1 MIEVE
6 LSENVQLFL
15 LVIIEYLLSL
25 LTIKEDNSPLR
36 ESISLHVCI

>member
-25 LTIKEDNSPLR
+25 LPIKEDKSPLR